1 MPLDAGK
8 ATDWRSTPGEGSM
21 FSKWTWMFRSMLGRQ
36 EVRCM
41 SRERLDYAL
50 DGNSEYKNWQQEKMA
65 ENFPSWSVCSPVM
78 KLKGPGKK
86 GNNKSAAC

>member
-1 MPLDAGK
+1 
-8 ATDWRSTPGEGSM
+8 
-21 FSKWTWMFRSMLGRQ
+21 
-36 EVRCM
+36 M